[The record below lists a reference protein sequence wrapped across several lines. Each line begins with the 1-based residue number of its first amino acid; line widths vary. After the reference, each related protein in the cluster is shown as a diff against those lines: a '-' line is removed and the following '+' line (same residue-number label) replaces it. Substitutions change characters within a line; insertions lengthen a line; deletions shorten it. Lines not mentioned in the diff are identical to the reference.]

1 MRELALDA
9 QSLRTVA
16 GRYATGVAVVTAVA
30 DGVDH
35 AMTTNSFAS
44 LSLDPLLVLFCVE
57 RSSRFHEAIK
67 LTDNFAVSV
76 LPEGTDQIARWFS
89 LRGRPLA
96 DQFQDVPHLRGDRG
110 VPMVTGALGWI
121 ECSIDSM
128 VSTGDHDIVI
138 GAVQKLS
145 LGDAETA
152 PLLFWKGRF
161 HGLPGS

>member
-1 MRELALDA
+1 MRELPLDA
-9 QSLRTVA
+9 HAFRTAA

-44 LSLDPLLVLFCVE
+44 LSLNPLLVLFCVE
-57 RSSRFHEAIK
+57 RSSRFHEALKI
-67 LTDNFAVSV
+67 TDRFAVSV
-76 LPEGTDQIARWFS
+76 LPEGADQIARWFS

-96 DQFQDVPHLRGDRG
+96 DQFASVAHARSALG
-110 VPMVTGALGWI
+110 VPLVSGALSWI
-121 ECSIDSM
+121 ECSIESM
-128 VSTGDHDIVI
+128 VPAGDHDIVI

-145 LGDAETA
+145 IAEDESA

-161 HGLPGS
+161 HGLPSS

>member
-1 MRELALDA
+1 MRELDLDG
-9 QSLRTVA
+9 QSLRTVS

-57 RSSRFHEAIK
+57 RSSRFHEALK
-67 LTDNFAVSV
+67 LTDGFAVSV
-76 LPEGTDQIARWFS
+76 LPDGADQVARWFS
-89 LRGRPLA
+89 LRGRPLT
-96 DQFQDVPHLRGDRG
+96 DQFAGVAHERGDRG
-110 VPMVTGALGWI
+110 VPLITGALGWI
-121 ECSIDSM
+121 ECTIDSM
-128 VSTGDHDIVI
+128 VSAGDHDIVI
-138 GAVQKLS
+138 GAVQKLRIA
-145 LGDAETA
+145 DEEAA

>member
-1 MRELALDA
+1 MRELELDA
-9 QSLRTVA
+9 LSLRTVA

-44 LSLDPLLVLFCVE
+44 LSLDPLLILFCVE
-57 RSSRFHEAIK
+57 RSSRFHEALK
-67 LTDNFAVSV
+67 LTDCFAVSV
-76 LPEGTDQIARWFS
+76 LPEEDDRIARWFS
-89 LRGRPLA
+89 LRGRPLE
-96 DQFQDVPHLRGDRG
+96 DQFAEVPHVRSEAG
-110 VPMVTGALGWI
+110 VPLVTGALGWI

-128 VSTGDHDIVI
+128 ITAGDHDIVV

-145 LGDAETA
+145 TSEEESA

>member
-1 MRELALDA
+1 MRELELDA

-30 DGVDH
+30 DGVEH

-57 RSSRFHEAIK
+57 RSSRFHEALK
-67 LTDNFAVSV
+67 QTSHFAVSV
-76 LPEGTDQIARWFS
+76 LPEGADHTARWFS

-96 DQFQDVPHLRGDRG
+96 DQFAEVPHMRSEHG
-110 VPMVTGALGWI
+110 VPLVSEALGWI
-121 ECSIDSM
+121 ECSIHSM
-128 VSTGDHDIVI
+128 ISAGDHDIVI
-138 GAVQKLS
+138 GSVEKLS
-145 LGDAETA
+145 ISEQDAA

>member
-1 MRELALDA
+1 
-9 QSLRTVA
+9 
-16 GRYATGVAVVTAVA
+16 
-30 DGVDH
+30 
-35 AMTTNSFAS
+35 MTTNSFAS

-76 LPEGTDQIARWFS
+76 LPEGADQIARWFS
-89 LRGRPLA
+89 LRGRPLVN
-96 DQFQDVPHLRGDRG
+96 QFHEVPHFRSDRG
-110 VPMVTGALGWI
+110 VPLVTGALGWI
-121 ECSIDSM
+121 ECTIDSM
-128 VSTGDHDIVI
+128 VSAGDHDIVI

-145 LGDAETA
+145 LGEPETA

>member
-1 MRELALDA
+1 MHELGLAGQA
-9 QSLRTVA
+9 LRTVA

-30 DGVDH
+30 EGVDH

-57 RSSRFHEAIK
+57 RSSRFHEALK
-67 LTDNFAVSV
+67 LTDNFAVSI
-76 LPEGTDQIARWFS
+76 LPEGADPIARWFS

-96 DQFQDVPHLRGDRG
+96 GQFAEVPHVRSQAG
-110 VPMVTGALGWI
+110 VPLIRGALGWI
-121 ECSIDSM
+121 ECRIDSM
-128 VSTGDHDIVI
+128 VSAGDHDIVI
-138 GAVQKLS
+138 GGVQRLS
-145 LGDAETA
+145 IADEESA

>member
-1 MRELALDA
+1 MRELKLDS
-9 QSLRTVA
+9 QSFRTVA
-16 GRYATGVAVVTAVA
+16 GRYATGVAVVTATA

-57 RSSRFHEAIK
+57 RSSRFHEALKIA
-67 LTDNFAVSV
+67 DRFAVSV

-96 DQFQDVPHLRGDRG
+96 DQFAEVPHVRSEQGMLL
-110 VPMVTGALGWI
+110 VSGALGWI
-121 ECSIDSM
+121 ECAIDSM
-128 VSTGDHDIVI
+128 VSAGDHDIVV
-138 GAVQKLS
+138 GSVQKLS
-145 LGDAETA
+145 ISDEDSA

-161 HGLPGS
+161 HGLSSS